1 MTQQEFENLFEQTV
15 TPEEFEVINCM
26 YLQNENE
33 SKQVFVARLKK
44 ITLPN
49 LLAEFAKIF
58 KQMQNEKN
66 DAVARAMDAERR
78 AARMVDDLDEKENV
92 NDHLNQELAEL
103 KQKHHDFAAMVAV
116 ETHQYDKTA
125 TVAACVETLGLAGYY
140 KTLLNAG
147 CVPTQDDLKLAIEAL
162 EKK

>member
-33 SKQVFVARLKK
+33 SKQDFVARLKK

-58 KQMQNEKN
+58 KQVQNEKN
-66 DAVARAMDAERR
+66 DAVARAMEAERR
-78 AARMVDDLDEKENV
+78 AARTDEKV
-92 NDHLNQELAEL
+92 NMIYHLNQELAEL

-116 ETHQYDKTA
+116 EAHQYDKTA
-125 TVAACVETLGLAGYY
+125 AISACIETLGLAGYY

-147 CVPTQDDLKLAIEAL
+147 CVPTQDDLKLFIEAL